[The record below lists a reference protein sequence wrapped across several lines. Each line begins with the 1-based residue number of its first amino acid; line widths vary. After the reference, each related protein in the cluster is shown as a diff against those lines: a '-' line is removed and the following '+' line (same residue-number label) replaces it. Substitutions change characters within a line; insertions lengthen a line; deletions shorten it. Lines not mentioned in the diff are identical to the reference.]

1 MIEENKHIKELYELN
16 HRHDY
21 NSDKRFDYENNL
33 YKKSLSHYIFGNDN
47 TNEFLQKLEKMS
59 IWMLESTLVI
69 RNFWNYTVDKYYNK
83 HRN

>member
-1 MIEENKHIKELYELN
+1 MIEEQKHIKELYELN

-21 NSDKRFDYENNL
+21 NPDKRFDYENNL
-33 YKKSLSHYIFGNDN
+33 YKKAFSHYIFGNDT
-47 TNEFLQKLEKMS
+47 TNEFLIRLEKMTV
-59 IWMLESTLVI
+59 WMHESTLVV